1 MRRRIEAKDLPRRTM
16 PFRRPF
22 TTTTA
27 VQVFIYSREFSQNV
41 RRPNNK
47 TSEDISKKIISLLL
61 TTHQVDI
68 NNDSAVKQYYY

>member
-27 VQVFIYSREFSQNV
+27 VQVFIYSREFSQK
-41 RRPNNK
+41 RATANNK
-47 TSEDISKKIISLLL
+47 TSELWCNFITMKTFQRK
-61 TTHQVDI
+61 
-68 NNDSAVKQYYY
+68 